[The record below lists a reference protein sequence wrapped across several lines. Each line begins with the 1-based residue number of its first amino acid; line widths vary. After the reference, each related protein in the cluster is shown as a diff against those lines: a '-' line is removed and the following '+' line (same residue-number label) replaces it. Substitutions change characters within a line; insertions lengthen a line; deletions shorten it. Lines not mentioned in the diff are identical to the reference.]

1 MADRWKSRGKCAYIQ
16 CGAKYHILGA
26 EAEQGG
32 VLHNWTMDQEK
43 SAQGHRHATREG
55 RGTKADGQIRR
66 CGKVRKGKESDGHG
80 GQHSPVHG
88 RAPNRGQSVAHRTVD
103 IMSDDYE
110 QKCRSYF

>member
-26 EAEQGG
+26 EAGQGG

-55 RGTKADGQIRR
+55 TGGEPKRTDKLDAAV
-66 CGKVRKGKESDGHG
+66 GK
-80 GQHSPVHG
+80 
-88 RAPNRGQSVAHRTVD
+88 
-103 IMSDDYE
+103 
-110 QKCRSYF
+110 